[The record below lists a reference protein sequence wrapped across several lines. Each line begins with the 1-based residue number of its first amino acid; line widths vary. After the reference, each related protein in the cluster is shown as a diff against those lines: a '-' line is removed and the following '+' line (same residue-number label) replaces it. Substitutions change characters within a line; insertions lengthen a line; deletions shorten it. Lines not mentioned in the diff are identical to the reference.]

1 MTTLVLGGPPFRK
14 KLEQAAR
21 VATELDHRG
30 QKPDAILLDNDA
42 RPERVVAR
50 VR

>member
-1 MTTLVLGGPPFRK
+1 VSLVLGGPPFRR

-21 VATELDHRG
+21 VSSELERRG
-30 QKPDAILLDNDA
+30 QSPDAILLDGTS